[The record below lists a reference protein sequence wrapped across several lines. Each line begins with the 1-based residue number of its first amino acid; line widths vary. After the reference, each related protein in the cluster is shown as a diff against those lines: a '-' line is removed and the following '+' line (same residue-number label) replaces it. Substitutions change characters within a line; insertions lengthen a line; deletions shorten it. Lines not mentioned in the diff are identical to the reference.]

1 MAQKYTTISIPLALA
16 ERMDSVLKK
25 GGYQNRADF
34 AREAIRRLVL
44 EIKERH
50 T

>member
-1 MAQKYTTISIPLALA
+1 MTQKYTTVSIPLALA
-16 ERMDSVLKK
+16 ERMDRVLKK

-34 AREAIRRLVL
+34 TREAIRRLVL
-44 EIKERH
+44 EIEERR